1 MIEPMLLNLTA
12 RSLAESHLLP
22 VCLDLSRVALPL
34 IPTGH
39 REVMETLQFIAY
51 LTDGRASY
59 LPPCSLLFTH
69 QAKLGFWEKSS
80 LSGIMAKVKD
90 KNKTGEISSS
100 GHTQPVFL
108 QTQENIPLWRA
119 LFIHWAA
126 VVWNFRLNCISLLSL
141 PLPKGA
147 KVPE

>member
-1 MIEPMLLNLTA
+1 
-12 RSLAESHLLP
+12 
-22 VCLDLSRVALPL
+22 
-34 IPTGH
+34 
-39 REVMETLQFIAY
+39 METLQFIAY

-80 LSGIMAKVKD
+80 LSGIMDKVKD

-119 LFIHWAA
+119 LLFIGQQLSGPQIKLHFPA
-126 VVWNFRLNCISLLSL
+126 VSPF
-141 PLPKGA
+141 A
-147 KVPE
+147 